1 MYVCVYKIYCTI
13 NYESTTL
20 WCLEHQAT
28 STGKG
33 KTGHSEFNG
42 GTDKTQLIYVCFKQR
57 WNYIG
62 HCDLRG
68 LNGWECI
75 AIIATVGCDWVA
87 TVSIRKFHC
96 LKVL

>member
-57 WNYIG
+57 
-62 HCDLRG
+62 
-68 LNGWECI
+68 
-75 AIIATVGCDWVA
+75 
-87 TVSIRKFHC
+87 
-96 LKVL
+96 